1 MRAHNVGAK
10 TVLDYPIARLDFT
23 WSLLAEEARRRP
35 LFADTIFGSQELT
48 NRPEDLKRVASETD
62 AADLVVVG
70 SPFAAESFAGVVPPN
85 RIAVVPYGVDTTA
98 FTPASTVEGT
108 TGKLRVLFAGQ
119 LTQRKGIAYLL
130 EAMGELDPSRFEL
143 TLVGPVI
150 GSGRGLAKYE
160 GSFVHR
166 SARPQEMPGVYQAAD
181 VLVLPSIAEGSANVV
196 LEAMAC
202 GLPVIV
208 TPNAGANAVT
218 DGVEGF
224 IVPIRSPEAV
234 ASRLELLATDRELCA
249 RMGNAA
255 RNRSAEFQ
263 WSTFRESLRDTLLTT
278 DRVST
283 STPVRVI
290 A

>member
-35 LFADTIFGSQELT
+35 LFADTIFSSQELT

-70 SPFAAESFAGVVPPN
+70 SPFAAESFAGVVPPD
-85 RIAVVPYGVDTTA
+85 RIAVVPYGVDTTS
-98 FTPASTVEGT
+98 FTPASTAEGT

-119 LTQRKGIAYLL
+119 LTQRKGIAYVL

-150 GSGRGLAKYE
+150 GSGRGLGKYE
-160 GSFVHR
+160 GCFVHR
-166 SARPQEMPGVYQAAD
+166 SVRPKDMPQVYQSAD

-218 DGVEGF
+218 DGIEGF
-224 IVPIRSPEAV
+224 VVPIRSPEAV
-234 ASRLELLATDRELCA
+234 ASRLELLGSDHELRA

-255 RNRSAEFQ
+255 RVRSTEFQ
-263 WSTFRESLRDTLLTT
+263 WSDFRKSLRDVLPSN
-278 DRVST
+278 DREPT
-283 STPVRVI
+283 SSFARVV